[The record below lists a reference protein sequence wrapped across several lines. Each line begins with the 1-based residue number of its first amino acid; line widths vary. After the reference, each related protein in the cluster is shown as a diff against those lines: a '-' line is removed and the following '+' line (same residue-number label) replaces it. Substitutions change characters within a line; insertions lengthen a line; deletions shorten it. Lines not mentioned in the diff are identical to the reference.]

1 MPLIYEI
8 PLMAYRILII
18 TLYLCQ
24 YYFMLY
30 LITLNITYSNL
41 PFAFGIDFDGNYG
54 YVKDGADT
62 VTPFKRGS
70 LKQITT
76 ATLKHVGEQAA
87 FPTTTMLVS
96 ISTSG
101 WGSPYCGTWATRES
115 GNPGLYAATITPNG
129 AYSVSATLD
138 WNRNIITVS
147 QIQTTNCPIYMSAY
161 ELI

>member
-1 MPLIYEI
+1 
-8 PLMAYRILII
+8 MAYRILII